1 MTIQDFSDDS
11 GFIDVY
17 ETPENIYEEIVI
29 DDDIPVADQV
39 DEIGVVSKDLS
50 TESLVVEFE
59 DLNVETY
66 IGLGMAAAGSVAM
79 ITIMILGVI
88 SIIRKG

>member
-29 DDDIPVADQV
+29 DEDVPIAEKV
-39 DEIGVVSKDLS
+39 DEFGISTKDIS
-50 TESLVVEFE
+50 TEKFVVEFD
-59 DLNVETY
+59 DLNVGTY
-66 IGLGMAAAGSVAM
+66 IGLGMAAAGTVAM

-88 SIIRKG
+88 SILRKG